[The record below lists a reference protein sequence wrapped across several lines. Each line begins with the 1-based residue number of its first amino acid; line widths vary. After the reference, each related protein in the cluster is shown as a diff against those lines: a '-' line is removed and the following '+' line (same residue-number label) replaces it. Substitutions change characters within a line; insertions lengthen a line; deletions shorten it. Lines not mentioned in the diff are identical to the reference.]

1 MDDKILVPIHYSEVC
16 YFKVRYSSTMKSLSN
31 PNPNLSELKFFGIVI
46 FGIANCYPKSYSIE
60 WHST

>member
-46 FGIANCYPKSYSIE
+46 FGIANCYPIE
-60 WHST
+60 